1 MNSMENKYVMGFWV
15 WVVIMMLAMLASGC
29 STEYSKGWTY
39 GIVTDDGLRE
49 GGKFTWRNKESR
61 VDDIL
66 LSLIDEHEVC
76 RKGHYID
83 PYTKLEYCLPDDF
96 LDVPGRYSLKNYRVK

>member
-1 MNSMENKYVMGFWV
+1 MENKYVMGFWV
-15 WVVIMMLAMLASGC
+15 WVVIMMLILLASGC

-39 GIVTDDGLRE
+39 GIVTDDGIE
-49 GGKFTWRNKESR
+49 TAKIIWENKDVH
-61 VDDIL
+61 VDNP
-66 LSLIDEHEVC
+66 IDVHEVC